1 MAVQLSACSSCALVL
16 ASTGCDA
23 PLLEAGGTV
32 GLMTA
37 LASYPTN
44 QRLVG
49 APGCQPVSSTS
60 CWTNPWKASCCRSLI
75 GCRSGIARIGGLGPV
90 VRTLPLCS
98 TAICCMKR
106 CRWTPQVFPADLLRN
121 AYNAPFQDA
130 FTDDASVAEM
140 DGVQIK
146 LTEGDEMNIKVTT
159 PFDLKMANFM
169 LSEKPA

>member
-16 ASTGCDA
+16 VSTGCDA
-23 PLLEAGGTV
+23 PLLEAGGMV
-32 GLMTA
+32 GLMAA

-75 GCRSGIARIGGLGPV
+75 GCRSGMASMGGLGPT

-98 TAICCMKR
+98 AAICCMER
-106 CRWTPQVFPADLLRN
+106 CRLAAWLTAYPTDCPQHTEKAGTASDLLLLHQMV
-121 AYNAPFQDA
+121 AAPTQQSLRDQ
-130 FTDDASVAEM
+130 SV
-140 DGVQIK
+140 
-146 LTEGDEMNIKVTT
+146 TVTAT
-159 PFDLKMANFM
+159 RGK
-169 LSEKPA
+169 